1 MRVLLLGVLICIV
14 YISKAQQAPRK
25 EVDIQQLLDEL
36 ISYQDEDLNYEELY
50 ENYLQL
56 LSQPLNLNTATV
68 EQLRSLYLLSELQI
82 QELITYRKEHGKL
95 LSEYELQVLPSFD
108 PTTLERLLPFISV
121 TNASLNKSLLKK
133 VVSNKNNYLILRY
146 ERVLQTKEGFVAS
159 DSQKLFLGS
168 RDKYYTR
175 FRTSNPNDFSLGFT
189 AEQDAGEAFRWSPST
204 RHYGVDFLS
213 FHLQVQNKGILK
225 NLLVGDYQLQAAQG
239 LVCGGTFST
248 GKGGES
254 ISTVRKSNLLGLPY
268 TSASENSYLRGF
280 TLSLTLPKH
289 FLFTPY
295 FSRTYRDATR
305 QLDSNTPHIT
315 SLQTTGLHR
324 NTEEIQDRK
333 TFGETIVGG
342 ILSFQHNS
350 LDAGIIHQSIHFDY
364 PLVRDQNLYNHFSF
378 SGKSNTNYSA
388 YLNYSYQNFT
398 LFTEAARSM
407 NHGNALII
415 GTLGSLSSHVDIA
428 LLYRNYQ
435 RNFYSFY
442 ANSFSE
448 SSTPQ
453 NEKGFYYGMK
463 YRANKKVQFAGYIDF
478 FEFPWLRFRSY
489 SPSTGHEWLLRFHY
503 QPGRTI
509 AFTMQ
514 LREEE
519 KQRNLGGEGALY
531 QTAPGTKHS
540 LFFNADYAVNSIV
553 QMKTRLQFSDYTLEN
568 TTTRGMTMFQ
578 DVTLD
583 FGKIK
588 ISGRYALFDTDDYDN
603 RQYVY
608 EKDVWLAYSFPA
620 YAGKGVRNY
629 LMIQYDLSKHITC
642 WLRYAHL
649 RLHIEDSIGSGL
661 DLIEGS
667 TRDDIKFQLRL
678 RL

>member
-1 MRVLLLGVLICIV
+1 MRILTICVFIGIV
-14 YISKAQQAPRK
+14 NTSHAQQALRK
-25 EVDIQQLLDEL
+25 EVDVQQLLDDL
-36 ISYQDEDLNYEELY
+36 ISYQDEDVNYEELY

-56 LSQPLNLNTATV
+56 LSQPLNLNTASA
-68 EQLRSLYLLSELQI
+68 EQLRSLCLLSEFQI
-82 QELITYRKEHGKL
+82 QEFIAYRKEYGNL
-95 LSEYELQVLPSFD
+95 LSAYELQTLRSFD
-108 PTTLERLLPFISV
+108 LVTLERLLPFITVSN
-121 TNASLNKSLLKK
+121 TFLDKSFLNR
-133 VVSNKNNYLILRY
+133 VVSNKNNYLLLRC
-146 ERVLQTKEGFVAS
+146 ERILQTKEGFTS
-159 DSQKLFLGS
+159 RTQKQFQGS
-168 RDKYYTR
+168 PNKFYTR

-189 AEQDAGEAFRWSPST
+189 AEQDAGESFRWSPGSKQ
-204 RHYGVDFLS
+204 YGVDFLS
-213 FHLQVQNKGILK
+213 FHVQVQNKGILK

-239 LVCGGTFST
+239 LVCGGTFAS

-254 ISTVRKSNLLGLPY
+254 ISTVRKSNLLGLPF

-280 TLSLTLPKH
+280 TASITLPNH
-289 FLFTPY
+289 IMFTPF
-295 FSRTYRDATR
+295 FSRTYRDAHK
-305 QLDSNTPHIT
+305 QLQGAAPGIS
-315 SLQTTGLHR
+315 SLLLTGLHR
-324 NTEEIQDRK
+324 TSAELTDRK
-333 TFGETIVGG
+333 ALGETIMGG

-350 LDAGIIHQSIHFDY
+350 LDAGIIHQSVRFDH
-364 PLVRDQNLYNHFSF
+364 PLMRDSNPYTHFSF

-388 YLNYSYQNFT
+388 YLNYNYLNFT
-398 LFTEAARSM
+398 IFTEAAKSM
-407 NHGNALII
+407 SHGNALII
-415 GTLGSLSSHVDIA
+415 GTIGSLSPHFDIA

-448 SSTPQ
+448 SSVPQ

-463 YRANKKVQFAGYIDF
+463 YRVHKKIQLAGYVDF

-489 SPSTGHEWLLRFHY
+489 SPSTGHEWLFRVHY
-503 QPGRTI
+503 QPSKTI

-519 KQRNLGGEGALY
+519 KQRNLGKEGTFY
-531 QTAPGTKHS
+531 RTAQGTKHS
-540 LFFNADYAVNSIV
+540 LFFNADYDASSIV

-568 TTTRGMTMFQ
+568 VAAQGMSMFQ

-583 FGKIK
+583 FGNIK

-620 YAGKGVRNY
+620 YAEKGIRNY
-629 LMIQYDLSKHITC
+629 LIIQYDLSERITF

-649 RLHIEDSIGSGL
+649 RLHTDGNIGSGP
-661 DLIEGS
+661 DAIKGG